1 MLCPICNAEF
11 KERVEEP
18 EITDEELEKELDEIE
33 QKIKYAE
40 DKLNNRVA
48 DYEKTLREI
57 RKLLAKPIVY
67 EDALRDEINELINDT
82 LGEEDVK

>member
-1 MLCPICNAEF
+1 MLCPICNAEL

-33 QKIKYAE
+33 QKIKYAD
-40 DKLNNRVA
+40 DKLKNRVA

-57 RKLLAKPIVY
+57 RKLLASPIVH
-67 EDALRDEINELINDT
+67 EEALRDVINELIDDA
-82 LGEEDVK
+82 LGEEDVE